1 MTDKERKLI
10 LAQIAN
16 LEAMAAND
24 PNGKEAANWLQEAAN
39 LRSRLN
45 F

>member
-1 MTDKERKLI
+1 MNEKERKLI

-16 LEAMAAND
+16 LEAMIAND
-24 PNGKEAANWLQEAAN
+24 PNGKEANNWRQEVAN
-39 LRSRLN
+39 LKARLT

>member
-1 MTDKERKLI
+1 MDEKERKWI

-16 LEAMAAND
+16 LEAMIAND
-24 PNGKEAANWLQEAAN
+24 PNGKEAKNWRQQVAN
-39 LRSRLN
+39 LKSRLR